1 MKYFE
6 LNTACGVDTG
16 PSLFIVTQV
25 KVIEAGTRAWSMS
38 SCSVNVKVLFIYSL
52 VHFTNIRQVL
62 VAPKVCSD
70 FSVRCYRKTQYLVAD

>member
-38 SCSVNVKVLFIYSL
+38 SSWENVLGGPRL
-52 VHFTNIRQVL
+52 WHLLGTDLLNHF
-62 VAPKVCSD
+62 
-70 FSVRCYRKTQYLVAD
+70 FS